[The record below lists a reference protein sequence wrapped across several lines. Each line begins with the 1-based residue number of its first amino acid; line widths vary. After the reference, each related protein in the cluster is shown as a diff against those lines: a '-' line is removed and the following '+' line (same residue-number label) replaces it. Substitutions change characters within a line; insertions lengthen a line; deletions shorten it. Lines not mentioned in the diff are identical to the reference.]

1 MKMGGAARQTFQ
13 QQYRL
18 FSVSMAKDPYDNI
31 PESIT
36 ELTTRKIYK

>member
-1 MKMGGAARQTFQ
+1 
-13 QQYRL
+13 
-18 FSVSMAKDPYDNI
+18 MAKDPYDNI

>member
-1 MKMGGAARQTFQ
+1 MGAISSSKTQL
-13 QQYRL
+13 RL

-36 ELTTRKIYK
+36 EMTGRKIYK